1 MGKGHGGGAARP
13 RRCVFAA
20 VEARSCTA
28 QRRGWTS
35 GRCHDTPQCCHA
47 AGAGPNAASLRA
59 AASRRRGSAG
69 PGGKSPDPHASR
81 SQRSAREG
89 GHERGGAVTVSI
101 SEDFARQAGPYRR
114 ELLAHC
120 YRMLGSVHDAEDL
133 VQETLL
139 RAWRASGRF
148 DSERASLR
156 TWLYRIATNV
166 CLTALAGRSRRPL
179 PSAIAGP
186 SEDIEQPLIRTE
198 VPWLEPLPDAMVW
211 AERADPAA
219 VAVSRSSLRLAFV
232 AALQLLPPRQRAIL
246 ILREVLELP
255 AAEVADMRATVD
267 AYVTAFENADITT
280 LTRLLTKDAVLE
292 MPPVAAWYA
301 GREDYGRFIARVWA
315 MRGTDWRM
323 MRVAANGQPAIAAY
337 MGTGSGEYQLHSL
350 QVL

>member
-1 MGKGHGGGAARP
+1 M
-13 RRCVFAA
+13 
-20 VEARSCTA
+20 
-28 QRRGWTS
+28 
-35 GRCHDTPQCCHA
+35 
-47 AGAGPNAASLRA
+47 
-59 AASRRRGSAG
+59 
-69 PGGKSPDPHASR
+69 
-81 SQRSAREG
+81 
-89 GHERGGAVTVSI
+89 TVSI
-101 SEDFARQAGPYRR
+101 SEDFARQADPFRR

-156 TWLYRIATNV
+156 TWLHAIATNA

-186 SEDIEQPLIRTE
+186 SDDIEQPLVRAE

-219 VAVSRSSLRLAFV
+219 VAISRSSLRLAFI
-232 AALQLLPPRQRAIL
+232 AALQMLPPRQRAIL

-255 AAEVADMRATVD
+255 AAEVADMLATTPAAVNSALQRARARLAGVGEDQIDEPTEPALRATVD
-267 AYVTAFENADITT
+267 AYVTAFENADISA
-280 LTRLLTKDAVLE
+280 LTRLLTTDAILE
-292 MPPVAAWYA
+292 MPPVAIWYT
-301 GREDYGRFIARVWA
+301 GRENYRRFMARVWA

-323 MRVAANGQPAIAAY
+323 ARVAANGQPAVAAY
-337 MGTGSGEYQLHSL
+337 VGTGSGEYQLHSL
-350 QVL
+350 HVLTITRAGIGCNTVWAEPGVFATFGLAPRLDGAPRPRPAASLDPAAGAR